1 MKVLLHMCCG
11 PCSIAPVKYL
21 RDHDLTI
28 QGYFYNPNIHPYK
41 EFQRRLDTLR
51 DYAQAEQIA
60 LAVDDEYQLEK
71 FLQMVV
77 NKESERCG
85 YCYDL
90 RLRAAARKAKELGA
104 DAFSTTLLVSPYQN
118 HEQIK
123 LSGEKV
129 AAEEGVPFFYAD
141 YRPGWQAA
149 VNESRCR
156 EMYRQPYCGCIYSEK
171 DRYYKPRGKGTR

>member
-1 MKVLLHMCCG
+1 MKILLHMCCG

-21 RDHDLTI
+21 REHDFNI

-51 DYAQAEQIA
+51 EYAEAEDLPLIADDDYA
-60 LAVDDEYQLEK
+60 LES
-71 FLQMVV
+71 FLRGVV
-77 NKESERCG
+77 HKESTRCL
-85 YCYDL
+85 YCYEI
-90 RLRAAARKAKELGA
+90 RLRGAARKAKECGT

-123 LSGEKV
+123 YIGETV
-129 AAEEGVPFFYAD
+129 AQEEGIPFYYAD
-141 YRPGWQAA
+141 YRPGWREA
-149 VNESRCR
+149 VSESRRR

-171 DRYYKPRGKGTR
+171 DRYYKPRKEKC

>member
-21 RDHDLTI
+21 REHNLDI

-41 EFQRRLDTLR
+41 EFQRRVDTLR
-51 DYAQAEQIA
+51 EYAHAEQIP
-60 LAVDDEYQLEK
+60 LILDDEYQLET

-77 NKESERCG
+77 NRETERCQH
-85 YCYDL
+85 CYEI
-90 RLRAAARKAKELGA
+90 RLRAAARKAKEVGA

-118 HEQIK
+118 HELIK
-123 LSGEKV
+123 GIGEKV
-129 AAEEGVPFFYAD
+129 AAEEGVPFYYAD
-141 YRPGWQAA
+141 YRPGWHKA
-149 VNESRCR
+149 VEESRCR

-171 DRYYKPRGKGTR
+171 DRYCKPRRKETC